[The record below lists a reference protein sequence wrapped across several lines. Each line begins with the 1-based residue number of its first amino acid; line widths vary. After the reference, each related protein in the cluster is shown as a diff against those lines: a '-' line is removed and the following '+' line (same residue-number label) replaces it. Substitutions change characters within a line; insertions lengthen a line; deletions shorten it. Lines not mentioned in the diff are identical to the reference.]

1 MELELQTLLGVVT
14 GVALSAACGFRVF
27 VPMLV
32 ASIAVRSGAVGVAD
46 GFEWIGSWPAIACF
60 GAATVFEIAG
70 YYLPGVD
77 HFLDVVASPAAVVA
91 GTVLCAS
98 FITDVDPW
106 LRWSLALVAGGGAAA
121 AVQAA
126 TVATRAVSSFAT
138 FGLAN
143 PLVATGELASAWMI
157 SSAAVVVPLVALA
170 LLAACAI
177 WLVVRRAR
185 SRPAQRAAQ
194 SLASA

>member
-1 MELELQTLLGVVT
+1 MEHELQTVLGIVT
-14 GVALSAACGFRVF
+14 GVALSAACGYRVF

-32 ASIAVRSGAVGVAD
+32 ASLAVRSGAIEVAQ
-46 GFEWIGSWPAIACF
+46 GFEWIGSWPALACF

-126 TVATRAVSSFAT
+126 TVATRAMTSFAT
-138 FGLAN
+138 FGLGN
-143 PLVATGELASAWMI
+143 PLVATGELASAGLI
-157 SSAAVVVPLVALA
+157 STSAVVVPLVALA
-170 LLAACAI
+170 CVAALAI
-177 WLVVRRAR
+177 WFVVRR
-185 SRPAQRAAQ
+185 SRRAA
-194 SLASA
+194 ADVAVRGAVGV